1 MFFVLFV
8 LNDPNKMEPVL
19 EAWETVGVGGVTI
32 MHSSGLGRLRKNLFN
47 DDIPL
52 IPSISVFMEHLEEM
66 HRTLFSVVSSMEI
79 VDQLVKVTQEVIG
92 DLENPET
99 GLLVVLPVER
109 VYGLFKKPRQPH

>member
-8 LNDPNKMEPVL
+8 LNDPDKMEPVL
-19 EAWETVGVGGVTI
+19 DAWETVGVGGVTI

-79 VDQLVKVTQEVIG
+79 VDQLVKVTQAVIG

-99 GLLVVLPVER
+99 GLLVVPPVER
-109 VYGLFKKPRQPH
+109 VYGLHKKSY